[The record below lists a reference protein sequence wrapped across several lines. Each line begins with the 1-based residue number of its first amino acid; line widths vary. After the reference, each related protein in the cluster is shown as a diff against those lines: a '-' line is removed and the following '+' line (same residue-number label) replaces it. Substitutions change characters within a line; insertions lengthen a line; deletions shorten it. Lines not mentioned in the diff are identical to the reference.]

1 MEQQQ
6 KDDQTIKEFRRIIQ
20 TIKKNVLNKLSYE
33 SNDINIINKIVK
45 RFIQFYIILKPVIY
59 DNKSIETIPIEELK
73 DLFYETLEEYNRSP
87 YYQNKL
93 EYYLK
98 RDFIDFPLS
107 LDEEQIDSFDIVEH
121 YEEPRIVENNTMLT
135 E

>member
-1 MEQQQ
+1 MEQNQ
-6 KDDQTIKEFRRIIQ
+6 DDQMIKQFRIIIQ
-20 TIKKNVLNKLSYE
+20 TIKKNVLNKFTYK
-33 SNDINIINKIVK
+33 SNDVNIINTIIK
-45 RFIQFYIILKPVIY
+45 RFVQFYIILKPVVY
-59 DNKSIETIPIEELK
+59 DNKPLETIPIEELR

-107 LDEEQIDSFDIVEH
+107 LDEEQIDSFDVVEH
-121 YEEPRIVENNTMLT
+121 YEQPKIIENNTMLT

>member
-6 KDDQTIKEFRRIIQ
+6 KDDQIIKEFRRIIQ

-33 SNDINIINKIVK
+33 SNDLNTINKIVK